1 MSPSFFKENDMYAYH
16 RLKSVH
22 VCAYVRMRFNRL
34 EHVCQHWRSH
44 PNQLSFDF

>member
-1 MSPSFFKENDMYAYH
+1 MSPSFFKENDMHAYQ

-34 EHVCQHWRSH
+34 EHVCCIFQPIVDGVSG
-44 PNQLSFDF
+44 